1 MKAYLTALAFVFALA
16 TGVSMM
22 TLTGHVDRAQ
32 TDHDGSHRTVHQKI
46 ALLY

>member
-1 MKAYLTALAFVFALA
+1 MKIYITAVAFVFALT

-22 TLTGHVDRAQ
+22 TLTGHDNRAHI
-32 TDHDGSHRTVHQKI
+32 DHAGLHRAVPQKI